1 MELWNFV
8 CIEMFRN
15 KDINT
20 NIMFNFLKYVN
31 VSRPPA
37 RVRTRVTQ
45 NELPCQGVEEEI

>member
-20 NIMFNFLKYVN
+20 NIMFNFLKSVN

-45 NELPCQGVEEEI
+45 NGLPCQEVEEEK